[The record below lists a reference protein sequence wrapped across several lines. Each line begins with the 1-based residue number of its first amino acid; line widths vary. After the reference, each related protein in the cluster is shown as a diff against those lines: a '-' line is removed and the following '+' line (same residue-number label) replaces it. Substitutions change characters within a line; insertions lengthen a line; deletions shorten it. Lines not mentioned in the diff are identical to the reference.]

1 MSYEPKILCFDLEN
15 TALLSYHWGRWNQN
29 IRPIQTIEESRVLC
43 FGAKWLGGKYTF
55 KAAYEHGREEMLTSI
70 RDLLS
75 AADYVVSWNGK
86 KHDSKKIR
94 TEFVLEGME
103 PPSDWNELDLMAVA
117 KRQFAFS
124 SNSLDHV
131 SQQLGVGQKVKHEGF
146 FDIIPKV
153 QQGDEKARRA
163 FARYQKQD
171 VLLLEKLY
179 ERLEPW
185 IPASMHPNRAIG
197 TVGEVCPRCGSTKLE
212 RRGPKYTATGVYQQY
227 KCENGHW
234 PRGTR
239 RLDTSDLRA

>member
-1 MSYEPKILCFDLEN
+1 MSHKPKILCFDLEN

-55 KAAYEHGREEMLTSI
+55 RAEYEHGRSEMLHTI
-70 RDLLS
+70 RDLLTE
-75 AADYVVSWNGK
+75 ADYVISWNGK
-86 KHDSKKIR
+86 RHDSKKIR
-94 TEFVLEGME
+94 TEFILEGVE
-103 PPSDWNELDLMAVA
+103 PPREWAEIDLMAVA

-153 QQGDEKARRA
+153 QAGDEKARRA

-171 VLLLEKLY
+171 VLLLERLY

-185 IPASMHPNRAIG
+185 IPASLHPNVALG
-197 TVGEVCPRCGSTKLE
+197 SSDDLCPRCGSDNLE
-212 RRGPKYTATGVYQQY
+212 RRGFKYTATGAWQQY
-227 KCENGHW
+227 RCSNGHW
-234 PRGTR
+234 VRGSR
-239 RLDTSDLRA
+239 RIATSELRA